1 MDIRALYKSV
11 QEEQRQRSENKQTKG
26 KVEQLLITKYSPKTI
41 DEIVLNDS
49 LKLKFKKMIE
59 TKVSPNIL
67 INGSCGTGKS
77 SLLKIFSQALSG
89 GDSMRT
95 SDYMLVLNACDVGGL
110 DVLIGTM
117 ESFCSRLT
125 MNGSNIQM
133 KYVVIDELDIMTTKS
148 QNAIANIINEYSSTV
163 TFLFAC
169 NEMGEI
175 SESIQSKCLC
185 VYLQPLKHSQV
196 LSRLVHICEHENIKY
211 NDDGSLNM
219 IASISKG
226 DLRSAINILESVN
239 DGFNIVT
246 LENTEKISF
255 QPRSRDILHII
266 QCCASKKL
274 KEAISTIESL
284 KKMGY
289 CGSDIVLALY
299 NAMQQVQINEDVR
312 FLYLRIISETYI
324 TLMDGLDTDIQIY
337 ACVSKLSLLLKH

>member
-1 MDIRALYKSV
+1 
-11 QEEQRQRSENKQTKG
+11 
-26 KVEQLLITKYSPKTI
+26 
-41 DEIVLNDS
+41 
-49 LKLKFKKMIE
+49 
-59 TKVSPNIL
+59 
-67 INGSCGTGKS
+67 
-77 SLLKIFSQALSG
+77 
-89 GDSMRT
+89 
-95 SDYMLVLNACDVGGL
+95 
-110 DVLIGTM
+110 
-117 ESFCSRLT
+117 
-125 MNGSNIQM
+125 
-133 KYVVIDELDIMTTKS
+133 
-148 QNAIANIINEYSSTV
+148 
-163 TFLFAC
+163 
-169 NEMGEI
+169 
-175 SESIQSKCLC
+175 
-185 VYLQPLKHSQV
+185 
-196 LSRLVHICEHENIKY
+196 
-211 NDDGSLNM
+211 M

>member
-175 SESIQSKCLC
+175 SE
-185 VYLQPLKHSQV
+185 
-196 LSRLVHICEHENIKY
+196 
-211 NDDGSLNM
+211 
-219 IASISKG
+219 
-226 DLRSAINILESVN
+226 
-239 DGFNIVT
+239 
-246 LENTEKISF
+246 
-255 QPRSRDILHII
+255 
-266 QCCASKKL
+266 
-274 KEAISTIESL
+274 
-284 KKMGY
+284 
-289 CGSDIVLALY
+289 
-299 NAMQQVQINEDVR
+299 
-312 FLYLRIISETYI
+312 
-324 TLMDGLDTDIQIY
+324 
-337 ACVSKLSLLLKH
+337 